1 MRRLM
6 RADLKRITKRTSVIV
21 IFVLM
26 LILGC
31 FTTIYDFT
39 DSLVNGLKLVTAY
52 MDSFAFSSFC
62 FGLVILSRVYL
73 DDFRAAITS
82 GVIGR
87 GISRGKYVVVKFLD
101 SVVLFFC
108 MHLFLTLVVYATGR
122 GMGAQLTP
130 DETRMFLLY
139 FVTEVIGTAADI
151 TIAAL
156 FLFLTGRAALCVF
169 VYTALYLIAPLVVY
183 FAQMSSLDM
192 KYHFTRYYVIGM
204 LNNSFTVSMFG
215 EDVKGALLFLLTALI
230 YIGLPLFVSGAVF
243 NKMEMEF

>member
-87 GISRGKYVVVKFLD
+87 GISRGK
-101 SVVLFFC
+101 
-108 MHLFLTLVVYATGR
+108 
-122 GMGAQLTP
+122 
-130 DETRMFLLY
+130 
-139 FVTEVIGTAADI
+139 
-151 TIAAL
+151 
-156 FLFLTGRAALCVF
+156 
-169 VYTALYLIAPLVVY
+169 
-183 FAQMSSLDM
+183 
-192 KYHFTRYYVIGM
+192 
-204 LNNSFTVSMFG
+204 
-215 EDVKGALLFLLTALI
+215 
-230 YIGLPLFVSGAVF
+230 
-243 NKMEMEF
+243 